1 MNWHVG
7 SKMPADGQPYH
18 HGNLKQTL
26 LDASI
31 ELIRAVGPAAF
42 TMREVARKAGV
53 SHNAPYRH
61 FQDKEALLA
70 AVAAEG
76 FDRLTES
83 MRKTAQPA
91 SGAPERLRLAA
102 RGYVKFSLRFPEHF
116 SVMFDSPKHFDVY
129 PETRKAGEGAFGLL
143 VHHIEGCQQEGA
155 LPQGDSRQFAL
166 IAWSMVH
173 GVAKLAGAGQFP
185 FRKLGKVLDFTDL
198 ASKALLQGMKE
209 N

>member
-1 MNWHVG
+1 
-7 SKMPADGQPYH
+7 MPRRPYH
-18 HGNLKQTL
+18 HGNLREEL
-26 LDASI
+26 LQGAVRVI
-31 ELIRAVGPAAF
+31 AELGPAAF

-91 SGAPERLRLAA
+91 PGATERLRLAA

-116 SVMFDSPKHFDVY
+116 SVMFDS
-129 PETRKAGEGAFGLL
+129 RK
-143 VHHIEGCQQEGA
+143 
-155 LPQGDSRQFAL
+155 
-166 IAWSMVH
+166 
-173 GVAKLAGAGQFP
+173 
-185 FRKLGKVLDFTDL
+185 
-198 ASKALLQGMKE
+198 
-209 N
+209 